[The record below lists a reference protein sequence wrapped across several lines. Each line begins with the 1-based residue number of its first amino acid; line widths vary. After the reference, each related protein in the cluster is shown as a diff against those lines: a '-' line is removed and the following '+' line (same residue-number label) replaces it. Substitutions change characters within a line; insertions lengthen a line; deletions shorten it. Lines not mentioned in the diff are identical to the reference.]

1 MGGPRF
7 GNTFILDV
15 IFSGIMEFGDIKF
28 RLRKIVPVSTTSKKD
43 PICSNYI
50 YLSTNKAATFGRILS
65 EEVQVRLLSKSTPL
79 MISRK
84 HATVYYDSE
93 GESFLVTDHNV
104 RICLVIQSWIKNI
117 TLKCCS
123 K

>member
-1 MGGPRF
+1 
-7 GNTFILDV
+7 
-15 IFSGIMEFGDIKF
+15 MEFGDIKF
-28 RLRKIVPVSTTSKKD
+28 RLRKVVPVSTTSKID

-84 HATVYYDSE
+84 HATMYYDSE
-93 GESFLVTDHNV
+93 GESFMVTDHNV
-104 RICLVIQSWIKNI
+104 RICLVSHSISDCKYYTEILQQTII
-117 TLKCCS
+117 I
-123 K
+123 